1 MISIEIKHLNK
12 SKYDHL
18 IEEFVSKKYED
29 KLFPLN
35 QIVLFI
41 KYYNR
46 FYIFYFNMI
55 QAKSIW

>member
-1 MISIEIKHLNK
+1 MISIENKHLNK

-18 IEEFVSKKYED
+18 IEEFASKKYKD

-41 KYYNR
+41 KHYNR

-55 QAKSIW
+55 QAKSIQ